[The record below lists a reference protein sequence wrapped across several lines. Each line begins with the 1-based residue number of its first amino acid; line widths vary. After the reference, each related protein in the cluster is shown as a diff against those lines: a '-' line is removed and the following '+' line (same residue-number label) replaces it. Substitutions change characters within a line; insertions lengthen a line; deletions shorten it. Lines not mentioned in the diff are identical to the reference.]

1 MGATNL
7 DQQTPKRCGWVG
19 FKRAF
24 FPLQTG
30 TVQHRYRNPTSYIL
44 FFTIILAT
52 SMLACCRISTPN
64 IYQTANISHQHPHI
78 SIILK
83 HQIIQSLQTSN
94 MEQRPLS
101 HIHQTSIYI
110 STYLNCPVSQASTPL
125 NPSSKPRSPCSSHW
139 CFATVSFHSFVV
151 KRHEATKPRGLNQEK
166 LWFHRKKW
174 NFNAEPDQRSLFWN
188 WRKRTCF
195 KPRIEQ

>member
-1 MGATNL
+1 MRVGGFQAGFLPATNWDCPTQIQKPHQL
-7 DQQTPKRCGWVG
+7 HIIVYHHSSHIYVSL
-19 FKRAF
+19 
-24 FPLQTG
+24 LQNINSKHLSNS
-30 TVQHRYRNPTSYIL
+30 QYFSPTHMYSYTHTSAL
-44 FFTIILAT
+44 F
-52 SMLACCRISTPN
+52 
-64 IYQTANISHQHPHI
+64 
-78 SIILK
+78 
-83 HQIIQSLQTSN
+83 IQSLQTSN

-166 LWFHRKKW
+166 L
-174 NFNAEPDQRSLFWN
+174 
-188 WRKRTCF
+188 
-195 KPRIEQ
+195 